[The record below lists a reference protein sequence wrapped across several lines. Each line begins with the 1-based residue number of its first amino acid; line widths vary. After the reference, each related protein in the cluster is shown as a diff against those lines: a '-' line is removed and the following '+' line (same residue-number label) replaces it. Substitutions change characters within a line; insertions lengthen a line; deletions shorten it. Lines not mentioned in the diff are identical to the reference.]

1 MTNSK
6 PDVSQ
11 NQQLASAIGR
21 STIFGV
27 VATATQ
33 ILTRLVTVPIVI
45 QHLGL
50 SGYGIWNV
58 IVITATYMRF
68 GSVGIKNAFQKYV
81 AEATGNGNYDRA
93 NKLLSTGSA
102 IMTGLSFVGLIPI
115 ALFSQRIAQI
125 SGVPQEFLKST
136 AESISLL
143 AVIMLLSNAGA
154 AFEGIVM
161 GGHRIDLLRKF
172 NTVFSIAEAGAIV
185 IVLHLGHG
193 LASMAAVMGISELS
207 YLTCC
212 YFASHR
218 VVPQIKLGNRWLSKD
233 VLYELFRFAGSYQ
246 LVNVL
251 EVLYNSLIPVAILR
265 SFGANSA
272 GIYAVVTR
280 VVGSAATLQN
290 AFLSPIL
297 SGGTLVFVSGSVG
310 KMKALLSKAF
320 KVTLG
325 LSLLPLGFV
334 AMFGP
339 TIACAWAGQTDPRF
353 RSAFLLVCLSS
364 LFGALSVLALVL
376 YRVSGKA
383 LLDNIRQLLRIA
395 LIVGVVALAPRLG
408 FVGILAG
415 LAACELA
422 GMLFM
427 LYALARTFD
436 VFRANIVMPDAF
448 RLSVAAASIF
458 TTGLIASY
466 VPLRGGYTG
475 RTLAAI
481 TLAKA
486 GLACLLVSWPVLVG
500 TGAVTASERQALLT
514 SLFPKMIRAKG

>member
-1 MTNSK
+1 
-6 PDVSQ
+6 
-11 NQQLASAIGR
+11 
-21 STIFGV
+21 
-27 VATATQ
+27 
-33 ILTRLVTVPIVI
+33 
-45 QHLGL
+45 
-50 SGYGIWNV
+50 
-58 IVITATYMRF
+58 
-68 GSVGIKNAFQKYV
+68 
-81 AEATGNGNYDRA
+81 
-93 NKLLSTGSA
+93 
-102 IMTGLSFVGLIPI
+102 
-115 ALFSQRIAQI
+115 
-125 SGVPQEFLKST
+125 
-136 AESISLL
+136 
-143 AVIMLLSNAGA
+143 
-154 AFEGIVM
+154 
-161 GGHRIDLLRKF
+161 
-172 NTVFSIAEAGAIV
+172 
-185 IVLHLGHG
+185 
-193 LASMAAVMGISELS
+193 
-207 YLTCC
+207 
-212 YFASHR
+212 
-218 VVPQIKLGNRWLSKD
+218 
-233 VLYELFRFAGSYQ
+233 
-246 LVNVL
+246 
-251 EVLYNSLIPVAILR
+251 
-265 SFGANSA
+265 
-272 GIYAVVTR
+272 
-280 VVGSAATLQN
+280 
-290 AFLSPIL
+290 
-297 SGGTLVFVSGSVG
+297 
-310 KMKALLSKAF
+310 
-320 KVTLG
+320 
-325 LSLLPLGFV
+325 
-334 AMFGP
+334 MFGP

-353 RSAFLLVCLSS
+353 RPAFLLVCLSS